1 MSINQSDYNR
11 SGIFFEERNN
21 SAADRPAPQ
30 NEIINFVPGFS
41 RKGTVFNRPVLI
53 NKKADRNAYFGDIDR
68 FLEKKGSFFHR
79 TIEVALQTAPVWAMN
94 LLKTTSLD
102 TLNYASVSV
111 SAQYDN
117 DVIKTR
123 QYDDFFNKSGFWQRD
138 TESFLFF
145 AKNADRMIHFTN
157 VGDKKLTVF
166 MFKSTAPGF
175 DITAEL
181 WYGGK
186 SNVPTWMNSNDLIS
200 DYLVRVIVVSGD
212 WSNYT
217 QLAVDSNWSKYFN
230 ASGLR
235 KTKVNDFIRDRNVT
249 ILGDYNGSLI
259 PYFLDGNKKN
269 IFIET
274 LINLDTD
281 KTGLFCSYDID
292 NVETDFPTGV
302 IDIIGQSLVDN
313 EKSKINFMS
322 YVDTIEETDL
332 YEEKQLDALGNVIGI
347 GTVGTRTTDFTNGKL
362 DGVTIPTAQTPGLT
376 YNAIAVTA
384 ATGATAIINNTI
396 IELAPLAPVVTN
408 LTFSALT
415 APVTATNSRY
425 RIDLIYMNPTGV
437 ITTIEGVEIEF
448 AENTAEGSVTGLTY
462 PATYANNSILLGYN
476 FVELHGSGT
485 ATPLEYEITYN
496 AIACNNL
503 GYVDLTIGSSGTD
516 IIVANTSSNVLNM
529 TFSSTALATK
539 ATYKAYRRLQFFTE
553 LVTKYTLADSIMI
566 DASGNKV
573 DLSSAIITHNLT
585 STIGDK
591 NIVITVA
598 SGINIESA
606 PTAGNFAFY
615 YNDNEFIMG
624 TEGLITKNTPATIT
638 EGVVAKNSEFYQD
651 FYNGMINTGDYFFEK
666 ATVTSNTI
674 QFVNYTNLAYP
685 TAIGSY
691 VIMSNADASA
701 LGLSAGANTFSMLI
715 QDSIVN
721 VGTFSVG
728 FGSAYDVTPTSGS
741 VEEALQ
747 ADSFLSVGEIAFAIT
762 ENVVN
767 EVAALGLNI
776 YNASRKATLKMYL
789 VGKTLNAEFIDNTDG
804 LMAAQFT
811 LSSLLLPINTTI
823 NVYSGEASYEQTLE
837 IEQHA
842 SYTITDN
849 KFLID
854 LVRYPE
860 VKVGDYVKAFV
871 DQTLLQPGEF
881 PKKFARILKK
891 TPWSGNAINGVQYAE
906 VTTDVKIDVQVYGTN
921 DLQTTRY
928 TSIESYIDTYK
939 AITLAGFTVQSTS
952 IPDGT
957 ETRQTEILDIVAKET
972 ALYNAIVNKN
982 KFNFRYL
989 IDSFGLGLT
998 EFSKQQFAD
1007 IAGKRKN
1014 CIAFLNMP
1022 SAKML
1027 KNSSN
1032 PSFINTDGTLNL
1044 EYVRLG
1050 GNPDQNPS
1058 FLYSFAQGDGNDDGR
1073 DASGYFFPYVTV
1085 NDNGR
1090 PLSFPPAS
1098 YVANTYMRKNNSSIA
1113 GKYNFT
1119 VAAGSEDGR
1128 ILGISNTEMD
1138 FTEQDYVELF
1148 KMGANPL
1155 SYAKNIGHYIETE
1168 FTASITPL
1176 SALSYLHVR
1185 EILIDLEN
1193 ELYAMLFKYQYKF
1206 NIPSVRAKVKR
1217 EADDIC
1223 QKYLDKGALT
1233 SFENVIDDTNNTSDL
1248 IDNSFGLLET
1258 YITPV
1263 KAMQTIVNVIN
1274 INGSGAITDSS
1285 GFA

>member
-11 SGIFFEERNN
+11 SGIFIEEYNN
-21 SAADRPAPQ
+21 SAVDRPAPQ
-30 NEIINFVPGFS
+30 EAIVNFVPGFS

-53 NKKADRNAYFGDIDR
+53 KKKADRNAYFGDIDR

-123 QYDDFFNKSGFWQRD
+123 QYDDFFNKAGFWQRD

-145 AKNADRMIHFTN
+145 AQNSDRMIHFTN

-166 MFKSTAPGF
+166 MFKLSAAGF
-175 DITAEL
+175 DVTAEI

-186 SNVPTWMNSNDLIS
+186 ANVPSWMNYNDLMS
-200 DYLVRVIVVSGD
+200 DYLVRVLVVSGD
-212 WSNYT
+212 WSNYA
-217 QLAVDSNWSKYFN
+217 QLAVDTNWSKYFN

-235 KTKVNDFIRDRNVT
+235 KEKVNDFTRDRNVT

-281 KTGLFCSYDID
+281 KTGLFCSFDID
-292 NVETDFPTGV
+292 SVETDFPTGV
-302 IDIIGQSLVDN
+302 VDVIGQTLVDN
-313 EKSKINFMS
+313 PKNKINFMS
-322 YVDTIEETDL
+322 YVDTIEEVDS
-332 YEEKQLDALGNVIGI
+332 YEKTVLDTLGNVIGI
-347 GTVGTRTTDFTNGKL
+347 GSISGRTTVNTNGNITAGLAYTPTVGTGLVSLANLT
-362 DGVTIPTAQTPGLT
+362 VVSTANAVIN
-376 YNAIAVTA
+376 NAIVPITVTSP
-384 ATGATAIINNTI
+384 I
-396 IELAPLAPVVTN
+396 
-408 LTFSALT
+408 TFTALT
-415 APVTATNSRY
+415 APVNALNSKY
-425 RIDLIYMNPTGV
+425 RIDTLYVSPTGV
-437 ITTIEGVEIEF
+437 FTLLEGTEIEL
-448 AENTAEGSVTGLTY
+448 AAGLSESLAVAGGLTY
-462 PATYANNSILLGYN
+462 PATYTNNSIVLGYYFRELDGTSALYDVTYVSVSHTGAA
-476 FVELHGSGT
+476 FV
-485 ATPLEYEITYN
+485 P
-496 AIACNNL
+496 
-503 GYVDLTIGSSGTD
+503 LTIGSVATD
-516 IIVANTSSNVLNM
+516 ILVANTASNVLDI
-529 TFSSTALATK
+529 TFDGTATATK
-539 ATYKAYRRLQFFTE
+539 ANYKEYRRLQFFTE
-553 LVTKYTLADSIMI
+553 LSTKYSLVNSVII
-566 DASGNKV
+566 DNAGNKV
-573 DLSSAIITHNLT
+573 DLATASIVIDN
-585 STIGDK
+585 IGDK
-591 NIVITVA
+591 RIEITVA
-598 SGINIESA
+598 SGNIESA
-606 PTAGNFAFY
+606 PTAGNLAFY
-615 YNDNEFIMG
+615 YNDNEFILG
-624 TEGLITKNTPATIT
+624 SQGIVTKATVATGT
-638 EGVVAKNSEFYQD
+638 EGVVAKNSEFFQD
-651 FYNGMINTGDYFFEK
+651 FYNGMINTGDYFYEK
-666 ATVTSNTI
+666 IGVTAAAI
-674 QFVNYTNLAYP
+674 EFVHYTNLAYP
-685 TAIGSY
+685 NAIGDYIVMTS
-691 VIMSNADASA
+691 ADATT
-701 LGLSAGANTFSMLI
+701 LGLSAGANTLALMV
-715 QDSIVN
+715 QDSITN
-721 VGTFSVG
+721 VGTFNVT
-728 FGSAYDVTPTSGS
+728 FGSAYDGTPTSGS

-747 ADSFLSVGEIAFAIT
+747 ADAFLAVGQIAFAVN
-762 ENVVN
+762 ELVVN
-767 EVAALGLNI
+767 ETAALGLSI
-776 YNASRKATLKMYL
+776 YDEAKKVTLKMYT
-789 VGKTLNAEFIDNTDG
+789 VGSTLNVQFIDNTDN
-804 LMAAQFT
+804 LMTSPYT
-811 LSSLLLPINTTI
+811 LSSLPLNDII
-823 NVYSGEASYEQTLE
+823 NVYSGEAAYEQTLE

-854 LVRYPE
+854 LTRYPE
-860 VKVGDYVKAFV
+860 VKVGDYVKAYV
-871 DQTLLQPGEF
+871 DLLALQPTEES
-881 PKKFARILKK
+881 KKFARILKK
-891 TPWSGNAINGVQYAE
+891 TPWSGNALNGVQYAE
-906 VTTDVKIDVQVYGTN
+906 ITTDVKVDITSYGTN

-928 TSIESYIDTYK
+928 TTIENYVDTYK
-939 AITLAGFTVQSTS
+939 AITLNGFTVQSTS
-952 IPDGT
+952 VPDGT
-957 ETRQTEILDIVAKET
+957 ETRQAEILDIIAKET
-972 ALYNAIVNKN
+972 SLYNAIVNKN

-998 EFSKQQFAD
+998 EFSKQQLAD

-1022 SAKML
+1022 SAKMF

-1050 GNPDQNPS
+1050 GNPDQNPT
-1058 FLYSFAQGDGNDDGR
+1058 FLYSLAQGDGNDDGR

-1090 PLSFPPAS
+1090 PLAFPPAS
-1098 YVANTYMRKNNSSIA
+1098 YVANTYMRKNNSSVA

-1128 ILGISNTEMD
+1128 ILGVSNTEMD
-1138 FTEQDYVELF
+1138 FTEFDYEQMY
-1148 KMGANPL
+1148 KMGINPI

-1168 FTASITPL
+1168 FTASTIPL

-1206 NIPSVRAKVKR
+1206 NIPAVRAKIKR

-1223 QKYLDKGALT
+1223 QKFLDKGAIT
-1233 SFENVIDDTNNTSDL
+1233 AFENVIDDTNNTSDL

-1263 KAMQTIVNVIN
+1263 KAMEKIVNIIN
-1274 INGSGAITDSS
+1274 VNSNGTIAESTGFGA
-1285 GFA
+1285 

>member
-1 MSINQSDYNR
+1 MSINQSDYNK
-11 SGIFFEERNN
+11 SGIFIEENN
-21 SAADRPAPQ
+21 GSAANTTAPQ
-30 NEIINFVPGFS
+30 EAIVNFVPGFS

-53 NKKADRNAYFGDIDR
+53 KKKTDRNAYFGDIDR

-145 AKNADRMIHFTN
+145 AKNTDRMIHFTN

-166 MFKSTAPGF
+166 MFKSSIAGF
-175 DITAEL
+175 DITAEV

-186 SNVPTWMNSNDLIS
+186 ANVPTWMNYNDLIS
-200 DYLVRVIVVSGD
+200 DYLVRVLVVSGD

-235 KTKVNDFIRDRNVT
+235 KTKVNEFKQDKNVT

-292 NVETDFPTGV
+292 AVETDFPTGV
-302 IDIIGQSLVDN
+302 VDIIGQTLVDN
-313 EKSKINFMS
+313 DKSKINFMS
-322 YVDTIEETDL
+322 YVDTIEETDV
-332 YEEKQLDALGNVIGI
+332 YNKTDLDTLGNVIGI
-347 GTVGTRTTDFTNGKL
+347 GGIGTRTTDNINGIL
-362 DGVTIPTAQTPGLT
+362 NDVTMSAAQAP
-376 YNAIAVTA
+376 AVTYDPVTVTEA
-384 ATGATAIINNTI
+384 VGSFAIINNTK
-396 IELAPLAPVVTN
+396 IELAPSLLNTVTLTFNPLVAPVIT
-408 LTFSALT
+408 TKST
-415 APVTATNSRY
+415 Y
-425 RIDLIYMNPTGV
+425 RIDLMYMDSTGV
-437 ITTIEGVEIEF
+437 VSVIEGTQVEFTES
-448 AENTAEGSVTGLTY
+448 TAEGFVTGLTY
-462 PATYANNSILLGYN
+462 PAAYPNNSILLGYN
-476 FVELHGSGT
+476 FVELHGAGT
-485 ATPLEYEITYN
+485 TSPLLYEVTYVPV
-496 AIACNNL
+496 ACDTL
-503 GYVDLTIGSSGTD
+503 GYVPLTIGSAATD
-516 IIVANTSSNVLNM
+516 IIVANTASNVLDI
-529 TFSSTALATK
+529 TFDGTATATK
-539 ATYKAYRRLQFFTE
+539 ANYKEYRRLQFFNE
-553 LVTKYTLADSIMI
+553 LSTKYTLANSVLIDST
-566 DASGNKV
+566 GKKV
-573 DLSSAIITHNLT
+573 DLANASIVISNV
-585 STIGDK
+585 GDK

-598 SGINIESA
+598 SGFNIESA
-606 PTAGNFAFY
+606 PTAGNLVFY

-624 TEGLITKNTPATIT
+624 TQGLVTKSTVGTVT
-638 EGVVAKNSEFYQD
+638 EGVVAKNSEFYLD
-651 FYNGMINTGDYFFEK
+651 FYNGMINTGDYFYEK
-666 ATVTSNTI
+666 IAVTAGSLK
-674 QFVNYTNLAYP
+674 FVHYTNLTFP
-685 TAIGSY
+685 SAIGDY
-691 VIMSNADASA
+691 VIISTADATSM
-701 LGLSAGANTFSMLI
+701 GLSVGANNFSMLI
-715 QDSIVN
+715 QDAITN
-721 VGTFSVG
+721 AGTFSVG
-728 FGSAYDVTPTSGS
+728 FGSAYDGTPTVGS

-747 ADSFLSVGEIAFAIT
+747 ADGYLSAGKIAFAISELVTT
-762 ENVVN
+762 ETTST
-767 EVAALGLNI
+767 GINI
-776 YNASRKATLKMYL
+776 YDANKKVTLKMYS
-789 VGKTLNAEFIDNTDG
+789 VGSVLNVQFIDNTDN
-804 LMAAQFT
+804 LMTAQYT
-811 LSSLLLPINTTI
+811 ITNPSLNTDI
-823 NVYSGEASYEQTLE
+823 NVFSGEAGYEQTLE

-854 LVRYPE
+854 LTRYPE
-860 VKVGDYVKAFV
+860 VKVGDYVKAYV
-871 DQTLLQPGEF
+871 NTADLQPSEES
-881 PKKFARILKK
+881 KKFARILKK
-891 TPWSGNAINGVQYAE
+891 TPWSGNALNGVQYAE
-906 VTTDVKIDVQVYGTN
+906 ITTDVKVDIKVFGTN

-928 TSIESYIDTYK
+928 TTIENYIDTYK
-939 AITLAGFTVQSTS
+939 AITLNGFTVQATS
-952 IPDGT
+952 IPDNT
-957 ETRQTEILDIVAKET
+957 ETRQAEILDIIGKNT
-972 ALYNAIVNKN
+972 SLYNAIVNKN

-989 IDSFGLGLT
+989 IDSFGLGLN
-998 EFSKQQFAD
+998 EFSKQQLAD

-1022 SAKML
+1022 SAKMF

-1050 GNPDQNPS
+1050 GNPDQNPA
-1058 FLYSFAQGDGNDDGR
+1058 FLYSLAQGDGKDDGR

-1085 NDNGR
+1085 NDAGR
-1090 PLSFPPAS
+1090 PLDFPPAS

-1119 VAAGSEDGR
+1119 VAAGSEDGK

-1138 FTEQDYVELF
+1138 FTEFDYEQMY
-1148 KMGANPL
+1148 KMGINPI

-1168 FTASITPL
+1168 FTASTVPL

-1206 NIPSVRAKVKR
+1206 NIPAIRAKIKR

-1223 QKYLDKGALT
+1223 QKFLDKGAIT
-1233 SFENVIDDTNNTSDL
+1233 SFENIIDDTNNTADL

-1263 KAMQTIVNVIN
+1263 KALEKIVNIIN
-1274 INGSGAITDSS
+1274 VNANGTVADSTGFGA
-1285 GFA
+1285 